1 MKIKLVIPAILTML
15 TMLASSAT
23 ADFVTTTRAYE
34 VGLAGLSVPP
44 SQHSR
49 LMFRQCP
56 DCDSESIRLTP
67 QTRFIVNGRSVS
79 LDRFRHATKQAIT
92 AAVVSVTVLHH
103 LKSDTIESVSLNF
116 K

>member
-1 MKIKLVIPAILTML
+1 MKIKLVITAILM
-15 TMLASSAT
+15 MLASPAMT
-23 ADFVTTTRAYE
+23 DFVTTLRAYE
-34 VGLAGLSVPP
+34 VALAGLTVPP

-67 QTRFIVNGRSVS
+67 QTRFLVNGRSVS
-79 LDRFRHATKQAIT
+79 IDRFRHATQQAIT
-92 AAVVSVTVLHH
+92 AAVVSVTVLHN
-103 LKSDTIESVSLNF
+103 LQSDTIASVSLTF